1 MKPKSYFPSLIVC
14 LLVLFS
20 APASAWSLMDGVQQ
34 VLSDN
39 ARCERIFVSSDEGQ
53 ASEGEAAAEE
63 EEPDCE

>member
-1 MKPKSYFPSLIVC
+1 MKSKICFPSLIVC

-34 VLSDN
+34 YLSDD
-39 ARCERIFVSSDEGQ
+39 ARCDAIFVSSDEGQ
-53 ASEGEAAAEE
+53 SSEGEAANEE